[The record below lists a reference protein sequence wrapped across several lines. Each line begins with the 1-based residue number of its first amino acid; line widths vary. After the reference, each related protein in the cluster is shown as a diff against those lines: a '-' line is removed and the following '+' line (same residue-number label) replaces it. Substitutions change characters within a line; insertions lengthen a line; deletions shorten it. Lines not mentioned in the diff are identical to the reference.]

1 MADSRF
7 SDYRTDPLVRE
18 MLRVIGQGGQPQRS
32 AQSMPI
38 NVWEE
43 GGMLMLEAAMP
54 GLRPEDVEVLCAEN
68 MLTIQAEVT
77 SPDRDYLH
85 QELPGTRYF
94 RQIAMPADCL
104 LEETAA
110 QVEHGLLTLRV
121 PKATRKHPE
130 RVRIQVNRASEPGKP
145 KRAVQARKAP
155 DRAEES

>member
-1 MADSRF
+1 
-7 SDYRTDPLVRE
+7 
-18 MLRVIGQGGQPQRS
+18 
-32 AQSMPI
+32 MPI

-85 QELPGTRYF
+85 QELPGTCYF

-145 KRAVQARKAP
+145 KRAVQARKVP

>member
-18 MLRVIGQGGQPQRS
+18 MLRVIGHGGQLNRS

-38 NVWEE
+38 NVWQD

-68 MLTIQAEVT
+68 TLTIQAEVT
-77 SPDRDYLH
+77 IPDRDYLH

-94 RQIAMPADCL
+94 RQIAMPADCV
-104 LEETAA
+104 LEETTA

-121 PKATRKHPE
+121 PKTRRRQPE
-130 RVRIQVNRASEPGKP
+130 RVRIQVNRAAEPSRP
-145 KRAVQARKAP
+145 KRAVRARKAP
-155 DRAEES
+155 DIAEGS